1 MMQDAG
7 CKMQDT
13 GCRFQ
18 DARDTE
24 QTPSKNEEKNK
35 SEPEMFSGFVAVTTW
50 VL

>member
-1 MMQDAG
+1 
-7 CKMQDT
+7 MQDT

-24 QTPSKNEEKNK
+24 QTPSKNEEKSK
-35 SEPEMFSGFVAVTTW
+35 SETEMLSGFVAVTTW